1 MAYLQHNI
9 CGGDALEV
17 FGLENISYTYKGG
30 NNAIDNLSFNVR
42 DGESITIIGTN
53 GSGKSTL
60 LYILDGLIEPESG
73 NLRVFGRQIRDGF
86 PSELRQR
93 IALLFENPQVQ
104 LFSLSVWDELSFGL
118 LNLGLKGDEVIGRIH
133 DLLKFLEIEHLKDRG
148 PWDLSGGEMKK
159 VALGTCLSINP
170 DVLLL
175 DEPTSGLDPRSQVD
189 LIDIIQMLRESGKTI
204 ITATHDLALI
214 EDISDRTLVLGEDH
228 CLLKEGVPNE
238 ILKDRDILLKANLI
252 HKHPH
257 RHSWFIHNHSHYAE
271 HEHEHLPESVHTQES
286 IPIKKAGGEITDIGK
301 LKKLLDHWIEH
312 NISHKETY
320 EEWARRM
327 SAILKEDRADI
338 LKKIA
343 EETGEIDKLFLRLK
357 GIL

>member
-1 MAYLQHNI
+1 MEI
-9 CGGDALEV
+9 
-17 FGLENISYTYKGG
+17 FGLENISYTYKGD

-42 DGESITIIGTN
+42 EGESVTIIGT
-53 GSGKSTL
+53 
-60 LYILDGLIEPESG
+60 I
-73 NLRVFGRQIRDGF
+73 
-86 PSELRQR
+86 
-93 IALLFENPQVQ
+93 
-104 LFSLSVWDELSFGL
+104 
-118 LNLGLKGDEVIGRIH
+118 
-133 DLLKFLEIEHLKDRG
+133 
-148 PWDLSGGEMKK
+148 
-159 VALGTCLSINP
+159 
-170 DVLLL
+170 
-175 DEPTSGLDPRSQVD
+175 
-189 LIDIIQMLRESGKTI
+189 
-204 ITATHDLALI
+204 
-214 EDISDRTLVLGEDH
+214 GEDH
-228 CLLKEGVPNE
+228 CLLKEGLPNE

-257 RHSWFIHNHSHYAE
+257 RHSWFIHDHSHYAE

-286 IPIKKAGGEITDIGK
+286 IPVKKADGEITDIGK